1 MSSQQKPE
9 YAHIERAARN
19 LLQLITGTE
28 TIQQSSQG
36 PHQSQVQG
44 LTQSQSVNQGS
55 SQERQASVQQ
65 EMARAFPGIFKR
77 ERVGGKRRFP
87 TPLKTVKPATKITN
101 LQFYLLPRPM
111 NKTPEG
117 FQELKLLMAGLGKR
131 QITMPENSNH
141 TEISELLASEYP
153 KLEKLSGGWLLYKA
167 SGGSGQRKLTV
178 IPPESEGYNAKHL
191 KSVSNNGK
199 HIIFI
204 VPLQEEID
212 IMPLP
217 HDSPEFSK
225 MPKSQCNTCGETLP
239 LQVLALHVQACTRS
253 SEDSDQEQVK
263 DMDPDVCFVSSIQ
276 NELSPDA
283 SKKNCPI
290 CQVEY
295 PADCI
300 EMHASSCGESP
311 SNLTLYMTDKARSR
325 LLDTEAGEGSSG
337 TTLHTTHVQNKPDNF
352 PTVCPD
358 AKKAEDWKTI
368 PDIARTARMDR
379 ETVLDIHASEKPL
392 HLHVDLRDSV
402 SDQEMALIRFY
413 KAGNIEWA
421 RPLQCR
427 LEGDPAIGEGVNR
440 FLISMVMQK
449 LKLGFCLNFGHACVT
464 RLFDG
469 ESDHLV
475 PSTSAFLVESDLFL
489 MAGRMIGHC
498 FLHGG
503 PALSG
508 LSPAVI
514 HILSGGKAET
524 AVIEIC
530 DCPDLDLREK
540 IKLLEGNSELSASEK
555 ESVNALCLSWD
566 LPVVT
571 KGNRRWLFDKLLHHA
586 VIGRSMKQIKQIRKG
601 LKETELWSLMTQRP
615 DVLPTLHVC
624 KVSGYQ
630 RNKLFF
636 KKLVLKLS
644 NACFIS

>member
-1 MSSQQKPE
+1 
-9 YAHIERAARN
+9 
-19 LLQLITGTE
+19 
-28 TIQQSSQG
+28 
-36 PHQSQVQG
+36 
-44 LTQSQSVNQGS
+44 
-55 SQERQASVQQ
+55 
-65 EMARAFPGIFKR
+65 
-77 ERVGGKRRFP
+77 
-87 TPLKTVKPATKITN
+87 
-101 LQFYLLPRPM
+101 M

-117 FQELKLLMAGLGKR
+117 SQELKLLMAGLGKR

-276 NELSPDA
+276 NELSPDL

-311 SNLTLYMTDKARSR
+311 SNLTLDMTDKARSR

-368 PDIARTARMDR
+368 PDIARTARMYR

-615 DVLPTLHVC
+615 DVLPIIFPRESSAVLTSESILNCISWPTITEDDDDDDDDNSCSVEDKSRVTGYLRQFIENASSDELKSLLKFWVGWEVPALSLTVEVIACNLPKSSTCFETLRLPAHY
-624 KVSGYQ
+624 KDFS
-630 RNKLFF
+630 KF
-636 KKLVLKLS
+636 KEELQACINTSDTGFGLV
-644 NACFIS
+644 